1 MSQGTVPVAAYS
13 RRERLRIAT
22 IQEIKDVAREFLV
35 QDGPGNVTIRAIAR
49 EMGMTAPAVYR
60 YFASRDELIQE
71 IRRDIFGEMGTHLH
85 AVIEALPDRAP
96 ASELLTAGRAL
107 RRWAIDHPHE
117 FGLILGPW
125 GPSEGGVLG
134 RAEREASWRFGSL
147 FADLIARIWHTRGF
161 PAPDPASLDPELV
174 GQLAALRQEYQVD
187 LPVEALAIMVRCWVR
202 LYGVISM
209 DALGHLAFALPNGDA
224 FFERELQDLA
234 TVLGIEE
241 YYPTL
246 QPLAG

>member
-1 MSQGTVPVAAYS
+1 MSQEAVPVAPYS

-60 YFASRDELIQE
+60 YFTSRDELIQA
-71 IRRDIFGEMGTHLH
+71 IRRDIFGEMGGHLR
-85 AVIEALPDRAP
+85 AVIEAIPERDP
-96 ASELLTAGRAL
+96 AVELLASGRAL
-107 RRWAIDHPHE
+107 RRWAIEHPHE

-125 GPSEGGVLG
+125 GPSEGRQAGQ
-134 RAEREASWRFGSL
+134 AEREASWAFGSL
-147 FADLIARIWHTRGF
+147 FAGLISELWRTRGF
-161 PAPDPASLDPELV
+161 PAPDPDSLDPELV
-174 GQLAALRQEYQVD
+174 AQLTALRQEYQVE

-234 TVLGIEE
+234 AVLGIEE
-241 YYPTL
+241 FYAAD
-246 QPLAG
+246 QPVAR